1 MTAVQPWD
9 HAVADAAE
17 EPGTSWQQVV
27 AEEVDALWA
36 DLGDAYSAALNG
48 MWSMQC
54 DGLVTR
60 IVRLTRLG
68 HVTPGGGTTFAL
80 LLNGIYAGILTTAG
94 IAFDPPDMDEMA
106 ALAAA
111 NGYTKCPEC
120 SLWDGHHTRPCSL
133 RRRTPYERDQERL
146 AAIMGAAEAP

>member
-1 MTAVQPWD
+1 MAAVQPWVR
-9 HAVADAAE
+9 AVADAAE

-27 AEEVDALWA
+27 ADEVDALWA
-36 DLGDAYSAALNG
+36 DPGGAYRSALNG

-68 HVTPGGGTTFAL
+68 HVTPAGATSFAL
-80 LLNGIYAGILTTAG
+80 VLNGVYAGILATAG
-94 IAFDPPDMDEMA
+94 IAFDPPDLEEMA
-106 ALAAA
+106 ALASA
-111 NGYTKCPEC
+111 NGYTRCLEC

-146 AAIMGAAEAP
+146 AAMMGGTAL